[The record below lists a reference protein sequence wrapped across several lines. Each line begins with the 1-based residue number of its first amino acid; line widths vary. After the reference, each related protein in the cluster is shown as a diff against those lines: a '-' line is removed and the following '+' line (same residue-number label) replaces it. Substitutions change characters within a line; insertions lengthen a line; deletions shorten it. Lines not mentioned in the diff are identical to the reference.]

1 MNQNEFQEEIHKLGI
16 SLDEEKQKQLEEYA
30 NFLLE
35 YNSHTNLTAI
45 KTKEE
50 VYVKHFYDSLTLC
63 KIYEFTNQSLIDVGT
78 GAGFPGLVLSITFPD
93 LKVTLL
99 DSNNKKTTFL
109 KECVQ
114 RLNLKNVEIITS
126 RAEDF
131 ARNHREEFDVVV
143 SRAVASLRILM
154 ELNIPTIKTGGYFLA
169 MKGNATEE
177 IEESNTTLQK
187 LSSKIEEQL
196 EFDLPRD
203 AGHRTLLKIKKEE
216 STSLKYPREYSKI
229 KKHAL

>member
-1 MNQNEFQEEIHKLGI
+1 MNQNEFQKEINKLGI
-16 SLDEEKQKQLEEYA
+16 SLDEKRLEQLEKYA

-35 YNSHTNLTAI
+35 YNTHTNLTAI

-78 GAGFPGLVLSITFPD
+78 GAGFPGLVLAITFLD

-114 RLNLKNVEIITS
+114 RLHLKNVEIITS

-154 ELNIPTIKTGGYFLA
+154 ELNIPTIKNGGYFLA
-169 MKGNATEE
+169 MKGN
-177 IEESNTTLQK
+177 IEEEMKESTSAFQK
-187 LSSKIEEQL
+187 LSAIVEEQL
-196 EFDLPRD
+196 EFDLPHE

-229 KKHAL
+229 KKQAL